1 MPARETS
8 KQYIV
13 IGGGL
18 SGLASA
24 YSLLEQEPDARVELW
39 EASERT
45 GGLIGTTHVDGRVI
59 DLGPESILSE
69 SSVSRSP
76 RGESVA
82 LEFVHKLGIEHRV
95 ITTRKDRHGA
105 YLVRAGKLVRI
116 PRGFSLVAPGDEAGL
131 IQAGVLSE
139 EGLARALEEPSI
151 PARLRNVEAH
161 EDESL
166 ASFARRRFGWELFER
181 LSQPLAA
188 GIYGADPEL
197 LGLSATMPRFP
208 AHEANYGSV
217 AKGLAETVKQD
228 ASQASSGAR
237 YGLFFSFDGGMQVL
251 TDALTE
257 ALGNRIQL
265 QREARSMARREA
277 HVLVTDQRGEVHR
290 ADGVILALPAYRT
303 ARLIHDLDPTLA
315 SLLESI
321 PYGSAATTT
330 FVWKRSDVPHALD
343 AYGFV
348 VPRVERR
355 RIFASTW
362 SSEKWPGRAHADE
375 VLLRTFASGD
385 DDFASRS
392 DELLV
397 LEARR
402 ELRALMGITA
412 TPLFEKVIRYPRAM
426 PHYTTEHLARR
437 AAARERFD
445 ALGPIAVAGNAL
457 MGVGIP
463 DAIQSGI
470 NAARRLAQAS

>member
-1 MPARETS
+1 MKHLPASETS
-8 KQYIV
+8 KRYIV
-13 IGGGL
+13 VGGGL

-24 YSLLEQEPDARVELW
+24 YSLLEQAPDAQVELW

-45 GGLIGTTHVDGRVI
+45 GGLIGTAHVDGRVI

-69 SSVSRSP
+69 KK
-76 RGESVA
+76 VA
-82 LEFVHKLGIEHRV
+82 LELVHKLGIEHRI

-116 PRGFSLVAPGDEAGL
+116 PRGFALVAPGDEAGL
-131 IQAGVLSE
+131 VQADVLSE
-139 EGLARALEEPSI
+139 EGLARALEEASI
-151 PARLRNVEAH
+151 PPRVRDVEAH

-208 AHEANYGSV
+208 AHEANFGSV
-217 AKGLAETVKQD
+217 AKGLEETVKKD
-228 ASQASSGAR
+228 ATQASSGAR

-265 QREARSMARREA
+265 QREARAIERREG
-277 HVLVTDQRGEVHR
+277 HLLVTDQRGEVHR
-290 ADGVILALPAYRT
+290 TDGVILALPAYRT
-303 ARLIHDLDPTLA
+303 ARLIREIDPTLA
-315 SLLESI
+315 SLMESV
-321 PYGSAATTT
+321 PYGSAATAT
-330 FVWKRSDVPHALD
+330 FVWKRSDVPFPLD

-375 VLLRTFASGD
+375 VLIRTFASGD

-392 DELLV
+392 DELLA

-402 ELRALMGITA
+402 ELRDLMGITKA
-412 TPLFEKVIRYPRAM
+412 PLFEKVIRYARAM

-437 AAARERFD
+437 AAARARFD
-445 ALGPIAVAGNAL
+445 ALGSIAIAGNAL

-470 NAARRLAQAS
+470 DAAKRLTQAS

>member
-1 MPARETS
+1 M
-8 KQYIV
+8 KHFIV
-13 IGGGL
+13 VGGGL

-45 GGLIGTTHVDGRVI
+45 GGLIGTVCEGGRVI

-69 SSVSRSP
+69 K
-76 RGESVA
+76 SVA
-82 LEFVHKLGIEHRV
+82 LGLVRKLGIEHRV

-105 YLVRAGKLVRI
+105 YLVRGAKLVRI
-116 PRGFSLVAPGDEAGL
+116 PRGFALVAPGDEAGL
-131 IQAGVLSE
+131 VQSDVLSE

-151 PARLRNVEAH
+151 PPRLRDAEGH

-208 AHEANYGSV
+208 SHEATYGSV
-217 AKGLAETVKQD
+217 AKGLEETVKKD
-228 ASQASSGAR
+228 AAQASSGAR

-251 TDALTE
+251 TDALTS
-257 ALGNRIQL
+257 ALSGRIHYK
-265 QREARSMARREA
+265 REACSIVRRDG
-277 HVLVTDQRGEVHR
+277 HVEVTCQRGEVHR
-290 ADGVILALPAYRT
+290 TGGVILALPAYRT
-303 ARLIHDLDPTLA
+303 ATLIENLDPTLA
-315 SLLESI
+315 EQLRSV
-321 PYGSAATTT
+321 PYGSAATAT
-330 FVWKRSDVPHALD
+330 FVWNRKDIPHPLD

-362 SSEKWPGRAHADE
+362 SSEKWPGRTGPDE
-375 VLLRTFASGD
+375 VLIRTFASGD

-392 DELLV
+392 DALLA

-412 TPLFEKVIRYPRAM
+412 APLFETVIRYPRAM

-437 AAARERFD
+437 AAARARFD
-445 ALGPIAVAGNAL
+445 ALGPIAIAGNAL

-470 NAARRLAQAS
+470 DAATRLLEAR

>member
-1 MPARETS
+1 METS
-8 KQYIV
+8 KRYIV

-24 YSLLEQEPDARVELW
+24 YSLLEQAPNAHIEIW

-45 GGLIGTTHVDGRVI
+45 GGLIGTAHVDGRVI

-69 SSVSRSP
+69 KK
-76 RGESVA
+76 VA
-82 LEFVHKLGIEHRV
+82 LELVHKLGIEHRI

-116 PRGFSLVAPGDEAGL
+116 PRGFALVAPGDEAGL
-131 IQAGVLSE
+131 AQADVLSK

-151 PARLRNVEAH
+151 PARARDVDAH

-181 LSQPLAA
+181 ISQPLAA

-208 AHEANYGSV
+208 SHEATYGSV
-217 AKGLAETVKQD
+217 AKGLEETVKKD

-257 ALGNRIQL
+257 ALGDRVQL
-265 QREARSMARREA
+265 QREARAIERRDG
-277 HVLVTDQRGEVHR
+277 HVLVTDERGEVHR

-303 ARLIHDLDPTLA
+303 ARLLREIDTPLA
-315 SLLESI
+315 SMLESV
-321 PYGSAATTT
+321 PYGSAATVT
-330 FVWKRSDVPHALD
+330 FAWKRSDVPHALD

-362 SSEKWPGRAHADE
+362 SSEKWPGRAPADE
-375 VLLRTFASGD
+375 VLIRTFASGD

-392 DELLV
+392 DELLA
-397 LEARR
+397 LESRR
-402 ELRALMGITA
+402 ELRALMGITKA
-412 TPLFEKVIRYPRAM
+412 PLFEKVIRYARAM

-437 AAARERFD
+437 AAARARFD
-445 ALGPIAVAGNAL
+445 ALGPIAIAGNAL

-463 DAIQSGI
+463 DAIQSGVD
-470 NAARRLAQAS
+470 AAKRLAQLS

>member
-1 MPARETS
+1 VKPLTARETS

-24 YSLLEQEPDARVELW
+24 YSLLEQAPDAHIEIW

-45 GGLIGTTHVDGRVI
+45 GGLIGTACMDGRVI

-69 SSVSRSP
+69 KK
-76 RGESVA
+76 VA
-82 LEFVHKLGIEHRV
+82 LELVHKLGIEHRV

-116 PRGFSLVAPGDEAGL
+116 PRGFALVAPGDEAGL
-131 IQAGVLSE
+131 IQADVLSE
-139 EGLARALEEPSI
+139 EGLTRALQEPSI
-151 PARLRNVEAH
+151 PPRARNIEAH

-208 AHEANYGSV
+208 SHEATYGSV
-217 AKGLAETVKQD
+217 AKGLEETVKKD

-257 ALGNRIQL
+257 ALGDRIRY
-265 QREARSMARREA
+265 QREARAIVRREG
-277 HVLVTDQRGEVHR
+277 HVEVTCQRGEVHR

-303 ARLIHDLDPTLA
+303 ARL
-315 SLLESI
+315 LESI
-321 PYGSAATTT
+321 DGTLAAQLTSVPYGSAATAT
-330 FVWKRSDVPHALD
+330 FVWKRSDVPFPLD

-362 SSEKWPGRAHADE
+362 SSEKWPGRTSPDE
-375 VLLRTFASGD
+375 VLIRTFASGD

-392 DELLV
+392 DELLA

-445 ALGPIAVAGNAL
+445 ALGPIAIAGNAL

-470 NAARRLAQAS
+470 DAAKRVTQASQAS

>member
-1 MPARETS
+1 MKHLPARETS

-24 YSLLEQEPDARVELW
+24 FSLLEHAPDAQVELW
-39 EASERT
+39 EASDRT
-45 GGLIGTTHVDGRVI
+45 GGLIGTEHVDGRVI

-69 SSVSRSP
+69 KK
-76 RGESVA
+76 VA
-82 LEFVHKLGIEHRV
+82 LELVHKLGIENRV

-116 PRGFSLVAPGDEAGL
+116 PRGFSLVAPGDEEGL
-131 IQAGVLSE
+131 AQADVLSE
-139 EGLARALEEPSI
+139 EGLARALEEASI
-151 PARLRNVEAH
+151 PPRVRDPGAH

-208 AHEANYGSV
+208 SHEAMYGSV
-217 AKGLAETVKQD
+217 AKGLAETVKHD

-257 ALGNRIQL
+257 ALGDRIQL
-265 QREARSMARREA
+265 QREARAIERREA
-277 HVLVTDQRGEVHR
+277 HLLVTDQRGEVHR
-290 ADGVILALPAYRT
+290 TNGVILALPAYRT
-303 ARLIHDLDPTLA
+303 ARLIREIDPALA
-315 SLLESI
+315 SLMQSV
-321 PYGSAATTT
+321 PYGSAATAT
-330 FVWKRSDVPHALD
+330 FVWKRSDVPHPLD

-375 VLLRTFASGD
+375 VLIRTFASGD

-392 DELLV
+392 DELLA

-402 ELRALMGITA
+402 ELRALMGITKA
-412 TPLFEKVIRYPRAM
+412 PLFEKLIRYPRAM

-437 AAARERFD
+437 AAARVRFD
-445 ALGPIAVAGNAL
+445 ALGPIAIAGNAL

-470 NAARRLAQAS
+470 DAAKRLT